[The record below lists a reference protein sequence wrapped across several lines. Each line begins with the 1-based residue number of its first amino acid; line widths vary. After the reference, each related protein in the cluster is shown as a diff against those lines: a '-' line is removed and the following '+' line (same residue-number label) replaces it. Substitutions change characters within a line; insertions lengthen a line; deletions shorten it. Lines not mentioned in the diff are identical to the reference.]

1 MLAMEAS
8 ELERLKSDITSLIDH
23 LPNHANGR
31 LIRQVLETIVNMA
44 DEQIDRLDWKI
55 LASSLLDMERAF
67 QAFYAHQHTRK
78 VTIFGSART
87 PDDKPDYQM
96 AAEFARRLAAQGFMV
111 MTGAGGGIM
120 EAGNRGAGSE
130 KSIGLN
136 IRLPFEQESNPYVRP
151 DRLISFKYFFTRKL
165 FLLKES
171 DAIVA
176 FPGGFGTQDEV
187 FECLTLIQTGK
198 AEPLP
203 IVFMDYPGND
213 YWEAWSAYVG
223 KHLLQRGL
231 INRDDTHLYRITDSV
246 DVACATIA
254 QFYRVYHSC
263 RYVDDRLLLR
273 LTTDVTDAVLA
284 DLNVT
289 FRDILVR
296 GHIEKVAA
304 GSAVLGEDVTN
315 GLPCLLLHFNQRDLG
330 RLYQLI
336 DAINCADTLRA
347 NVPPHPE
354 LK

>member
-1 MLAMEAS
+1 MDSS
-8 ELERLKSDITSLIDH
+8 ELDQLRSRVIALVEQLPDH
-23 LPNHANGR
+23 TNGR
-31 LIRQVLETIVNMA
+31 LIRQVLDTIVRMA

-67 QAFYAHQHTRK
+67 QAFYTHQHTRK

-87 PDDKPDYQM
+87 PEDKPEYQM
-96 AAEFARRLAAQGFMV
+96 AAEFAHRIAQQGFMV

-120 EAGNRGAGSE
+120 EAGNRGAGAE

-136 IRLPFEQESNPYVRP
+136 IRLPFEQDSNPYVRP

-203 IVFMDYPGND
+203 IVFMDYPGSD
-213 YWEAWSAYVG
+213 YWDAWSAYIG
-223 KHLLQRGL
+223 EHLLKRGL
-231 INRDDTHLYRITDSV
+231 VNREDMHLYRITDSLE
-246 DVACATIA
+246 VACETIA

-263 RYVDDRLLLR
+263 RYVGDRLLLR
-273 LTTDVTDAVLA
+273 LNSELPSAVVA
-284 DLNVT
+284 ELNIT
-289 FRDILVR
+289 FRDILVQ
-296 GHIEKVAA
+296 GQIEAIAA
-304 GSAVLGEDVTN
+304 GAEALGEDATN

-336 DAINCADTLRA
+336 DAINHAETL
-347 NVPPHPE
+347 PLGDISHPE